1 MGCVFEVGEESPCTH
16 IVHGGNL
23 DAAGGVHPGG
33 QRLLV
38 GRAWFHAKK
47 GGFRKGECECCCKPG
62 EGGGW
67 QRSGVFCSVGH
78 RCCMATFN
86 GGVCMW
92 PRRTDRDVRSAPP
105 PSNAQACVRSC
116 AFPRVPSSFPTPS
129 DIPSLLR
136 NSWPKIEVG
145 GSLTC
150 RDVAGNLRQL
160 HCPCSLLPP
169 LQRLH
174 RCIEHFSSSR
184 FSAWIRPRCFQRRGT
199 PIGRSSPIR

>member
-1 MGCVFEVGEESPCTH
+1 MGCAFEVGEESPCTH

-47 GGFRKGECECCCKPG
+47 GGFRKGECECCRKPG

-116 AFPRVPSSFPTPS
+116 AFPRVPSSFSTPHPISLSPTKFLAQNRGGWIFDLPRRCWKPAPAPLSVLSPPS
-129 DIPSLLR
+129 PSAPA
-136 NSWPKIEVG
+136 S
-145 GSLTC
+145 
-150 RDVAGNLRQL
+150 
-160 HCPCSLLPP
+160 
-169 LQRLH
+169 LH
-174 RCIEHFSSSR
+174 RTF
-184 FSAWIRPRCFQRRGT
+184 FFQ
-199 PIGRSSPIR
+199 PI